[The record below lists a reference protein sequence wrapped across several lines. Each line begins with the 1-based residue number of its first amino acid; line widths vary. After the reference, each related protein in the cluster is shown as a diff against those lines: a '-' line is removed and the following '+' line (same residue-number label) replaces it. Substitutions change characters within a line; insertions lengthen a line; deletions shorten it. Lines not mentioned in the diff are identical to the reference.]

1 MEELE
6 KNQLKNKDLIQL
18 LYYMQEET
26 IDNIMK
32 KCNIKIKDELKTINL
47 EKIVGN
53 SESPRE
59 LREIFNDIEE
69 NYNIKISKYNE
80 ELYKTGFIDGANL
93 MINLL
98 QK

>member
-1 MEELE
+1 MEEFE

-26 IDNIMK
+26 IDNIIK

>member
-1 MEELE
+1 MEEFE

-26 IDNIMK
+26 IDNIIK
-32 KCNIKIKDELKTINL
+32 KCNIEIKDELKTINL
-47 EKIVGN
+47 EKVVGN
-53 SESPRE
+53 SENPRE
-59 LREIFNDIEE
+59 LRNIFNDIEE

>member
-1 MEELE
+1 MDEFE

-47 EKIVGN
+47 EKVVGN

>member
-26 IDNIMK
+26 IDNIIK
-32 KCNIKIKDELKTINL
+32 KCNIEIKDELKTINL
-47 EKIVGN
+47 EKVVGN
-53 SESPRE
+53 SENTRE
-59 LREIFNDIEE
+59 LRNIFNDIEE

>member
-1 MEELE
+1 MEEFE

-18 LYYMQEET
+18 LYYMQGET
-26 IDNIMK
+26 IDNIIK
-32 KCNIKIKDELKTINL
+32 KCNIKIKDELKIINL
-47 EKIVGN
+47 EKVVGKSDN
-53 SESPRE
+53 SRE

-69 NYNIKISKYNE
+69 NYSIKISKYNE

>member
-1 MEELE
+1 MEEFK

-18 LYYMQEET
+18 LYYMQGET
-26 IDNIMK
+26 IDNIIK
-32 KCNIKIKDELKTINL
+32 KCNIKIKDELKAINL
-47 EKIVGN
+47 EKIIGN
-53 SESPRE
+53 SENPRD

-80 ELYKTGFIDGANL
+80 ELYKTGFIDGENL

-98 QK
+98 EK

>member
-26 IDNIMK
+26 IDNIIK
-32 KCNIKIKDELKTINL
+32 KCNIEIKDELKTINL
-47 EKIVGN
+47 EKVVGN
-53 SESPRE
+53 SENPRE

>member
-1 MEELE
+1 
-6 KNQLKNKDLIQL
+6 
-18 LYYMQEET
+18 MQGET
-26 IDNIMK
+26 IDNIIK
-32 KCNIKIKDELKTINL
+32 KCNIKIKDELKAINL
-47 EKIVGN
+47 EKNIEN
-53 SESPRE
+53 SENLRD
-59 LREIFNDIEE
+59 LREIFNDFEE

>member
-1 MEELE
+1 MEEFE

-26 IDNIMK
+26 IDNIIK

-47 EKIVGN
+47 EKVVGN

>member
-26 IDNIMK
+26 IDNIIK
-32 KCNIKIKDELKTINL
+32 KCNIEIKDELKTINL
-47 EKIVGN
+47 EKVVGN
-53 SESPRE
+53 SENPRE
-59 LREIFNDIEE
+59 LRNIFNDIEE